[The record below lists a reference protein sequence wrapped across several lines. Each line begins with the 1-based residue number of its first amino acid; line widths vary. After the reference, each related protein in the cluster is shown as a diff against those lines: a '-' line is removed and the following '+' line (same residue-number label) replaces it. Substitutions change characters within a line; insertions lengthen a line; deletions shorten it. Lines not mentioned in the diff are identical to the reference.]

1 MLAIIKTADL
11 SNVILAIYSVTY
23 MKVTRAFISLISIYV
38 LQQDSVHDE
47 TTSTGIKNQYRLFL
61 PFQRNKTK
69 NLHSVA

>member
-47 TTSTGIKNQYRLFL
+47 TTSTGT
-61 PFQRNKTK
+61 KTSTDCFYHFRETK
-69 NLHSVA
+69 LKTYTQ